1 MPDYSIFYRRSI
13 NIDRITAELDHCDIY
28 VSAYNSSERISS
40 VFEKVGAEKKIW
52 HIHPEYQYNLL
63 EEPIGHAISR
73 PERIDEISQVNVLI
87 AEMGDLAGKSICVD
101 ITGFM
106 RHVLVFLVAKL
117 EFLGVRQFT
126 AIYSEP
132 IAYSKQEDTIFSTT
146 TSGTVRPVKGMGGS
160 SHSQGQDLLV
170 VGVGYDYR
178 LINEVSTSKDSMKVF
193 PLFGFPSLSADMY
206 QQSAIKAAESGSVA
220 FDGTWIT
227 NRRFAPAN
235 DPFATAEA
243 IQRIVE
249 SAERSSKLANVYLS
263 PLSTKAQTL
272 GFALFWLL
280 EKRPA
285 LSLVMLMPECLTYS
299 RETSRGLKRL
309 WSYTVEL
316 Y

>member
-13 NIDRITAELDHCDIY
+13 NIDHIDSELDKYDIY
-28 VSAYNSSERISS
+28 VSAYNSSERIIS
-40 VFEKVGAEKKIW
+40 VFKKIEARKKIW
-52 HIHPEYQYNLL
+52 HIHPEYQYNIL
-63 EEPIGHAISR
+63 EEPIGDAKSR
-73 PERIDEISQVNVLI
+73 PKKNDEISQLNALI
-87 AEMGDLAGKSICVD
+87 AQMGDLTGKNICVD

-106 RHVLVFLVAKL
+106 RHVLVFLVAKF
-117 EFLGVRQFT
+117 ESMGVRQFT
-126 AIYSEP
+126 ALYSEP
-132 IAYSKQEDTIFSTT
+132 VAYSKQEDTLFSTT
-146 TSGTVRPVKGMGGS
+146 TTGIVRPVKGMAGS
-160 SHSQGQDLLV
+160 YQSQGQNILV
-170 VGVGYDYR
+170 LGVGYDYR
-178 LINEVSTSKDSMKVF
+178 LINEVATGKDSMKVF

-249 SAERSSKLANVYLS
+249 SAERSSKFVNVYLS

-280 EKRPA
+280 EKRPE
-285 LSLVMLMPECLTYS
+285 LSLTMLLPECITYS
-299 RETSRGLKRL
+299 RETSKGLKRL

>member
-1 MPDYSIFYRRSI
+1 MVDYSIFYRRSI
-13 NIDRITAELDHCDIY
+13 NVDRITAELDHYDIY
-28 VSAYNSSERISS
+28 VSAYNSSDRIIS
-40 VFEKVGAEKKIW
+40 VFEKVSARRKIW
-52 HIHPEYQYNLL
+52 HIHPEYQYDILD
-63 EEPIGHAISR
+63 EPQGYAKSR
-73 PERIDEISQVNVLI
+73 PARIDEVSQVNALL
-87 AEMGDLAGKSICVD
+87 AEMGELTGKSICVD

-106 RHVLVFLVAKL
+106 RHVLIFLVAKL
-117 EFLGVRQFT
+117 EYLGVRQFT

-132 IAYSKQEDTIFSTT
+132 IAYRKQEDTVFSTT
-146 TSGTVRPVKGMGGS
+146 TSGNVRPIRGMGGS
-160 SHSQGQDLLV
+160 NHSQGQDLLV

-178 LINEVSTSKDSMKVF
+178 LINEVSTSKDNMKVF

-235 DPFATAEA
+235 DPFATAEV
-243 IQRIVE
+243 IQKIVT
-249 SAERSSKLANVYLS
+249 SAERSSKLANVYLA

-272 GFALFWLL
+272 GFALFCLL
-280 EKRPA
+280 EKRPT

>member
-1 MPDYSIFYRRSI
+1 MRDYSIFYRRSI
-13 NIDRITAELDHCDIY
+13 NIDRINPELDHYDIY

-40 VFEKVGAEKKIW
+40 VFEKISAGKKIW
-52 HIHPEYQYNLL
+52 HIHPEYQYNLV
-63 EEPIGHAISR
+63 EEPIGHTISR
-73 PERIDEISQVNVLI
+73 PVKIDEISQVNVLI
-87 AEMGDLAGKSICVD
+87 ATMGDLVGKSICVD

-106 RHVLVFLVAKL
+106 RHVLIFLVAKL

-132 IAYSKQEDTIFSTT
+132 VVYSKQEDTVFSTT
-146 TSGTVRPVKGMGGS
+146 TSGNVRPVKGMGGS
-160 SHSQGQDLLV
+160 NHSQGQDLLV
-170 VGVGYDYR
+170 IGVGYDYR
-178 LINEVSTSKDSMKVF
+178 LINEVSTNKDSMKVY

-235 DPFATAEA
+235 DPFATAEV
-243 IQRIVE
+243 IQSIVE

-280 EKRPA
+280 EKRPS

-299 RETSRGLKRL
+299 RETSKGLKRL